1 MSIQKLVRT
10 YNSYIIIQLMLTLLG
25 AQFGP
30 IGGEIRLN
38 TDGNSRPFSGRLE
51 IYINNQWGTVCDD
64 GFRQTEAERACRQ
77 LGLLDNLYYGNVG
90 DLR

>member
-1 MSIQKLVRT
+1 
-10 YNSYIIIQLMLTLLG
+10 MLTLSG

-30 IGGEIRLN
+30 IEGEIRLN
-38 TDGNSRPFSGRLE
+38 TGGDSRPFSGRLE

-64 GFRQTEAERACRQ
+64 GFQQTEAERACRQ

-90 DLR
+90 DLRWAS